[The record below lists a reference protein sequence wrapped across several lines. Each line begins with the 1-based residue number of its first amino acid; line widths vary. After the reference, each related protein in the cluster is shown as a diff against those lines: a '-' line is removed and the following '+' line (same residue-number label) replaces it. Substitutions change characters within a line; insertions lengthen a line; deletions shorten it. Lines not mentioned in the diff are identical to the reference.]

1 MRRLI
6 APLLLILLIV
16 TPLPRAFAADLCV
29 GAARTIITP
38 PNGKPL
44 AGYYTLRAADGVLDD
59 LFSKAIVFEQDG
71 TKAAVVVCDLLSLP
85 RATVVR
91 ARELIAQQSG
101 VPPANVM
108 IAATHAHTGPVVARE
123 SSRDA
128 LDGGN
133 SDLGLQYTAA
143 LPGLIARSVADAERT
158 LAAARMS
165 ALRTTVENLAF
176 NRRFWMA
183 DGTVGWNPPKQSEKI
198 VAPAGPHDPEV
209 GVLHFVS
216 LEKEARPLVTLVN
229 YAMHPDTTGGTRISA
244 DFPAFVSQAIT
255 KVTGGNAL
263 TVYANGTCGN
273 LNHRNVWWND
283 PQKGPGETA
292 RLGNILVGAIS
303 AAWPRLS
310 PMSDGPIRVASEIVK
325 LPLPEISDADRKEA
339 REVVRRIREPR
350 QKFLDQVKAFRV
362 LDVDERDGKPWE
374 VEVQTIAL
382 GDEIAIVSLPGEIFV
397 ELGLALK
404 ARSPFKQT
412 FIIELANGAIG
423 YIPNASAYPEGNY
436 EVMSARCAQGS
447 GEMLID
453 TALRLLHR
461 IKP

>member
-1 MRRLI
+1 MR
-6 APLLLILLIV
+6 LLNVFLLGAAI
-16 TPLPRAFAADLCV
+16 TSLRAELRV
-29 GAARTIITP
+29 GAAATVITP
-38 PNGKPL
+38 PPGTPL
-44 AGYYTLRAADGVLDD
+44 AGYYNLRPAEGLLDD
-59 LFSKAIVFEQDG
+59 LFSKAIVFERDG
-71 TKAAVVVCDLLSLP
+71 TKAALIVCDLLTLP
-85 RATVVR
+85 RSTVLK
-91 ARELIAQQSG
+91 ARELIAQRTAL
-101 VPPANVM
+101 PPANIM

-123 SSRDA
+123 SSRDS

-143 LPGLIARSVADAERT
+143 LPDLIARSVADAERA
-158 LAAARMS
+158 LADARVS

-183 DGTVGWNPPKQSEKI
+183 DGTVGWNPPKQSDQI
-198 VAPAGPHDPEV
+198 VAPAGPHDPEI
-209 GVLHFVS
+209 GILHFVA
-216 LEKEARPLVTLVN
+216 LDKEARPLVTLVN
-229 YAMHPDTTGGTRISA
+229 YAMHPDTTGGTRVSA
-244 DFPAFVSQAIT
+244 DFPGFVSQAVT
-255 KVTGGNAL
+255 KIAGGNAL
-263 TVYANGTCGN
+263 AVYANGTCGN

-283 PQKGPGETA
+283 PQKGPAETA
-292 RLGNILVGAIS
+292 RLGNILAGAIS
-303 AAWPRLS
+303 EAWPRLAPVS
-310 PMSDGPIRVASEIVK
+310 GGSIRVASEMVK
-325 LPLPEISDADRKEA
+325 LPLPEINETDRVEA
-339 REVVRRIREPR
+339 REVVRRMREPR

-362 LDVDERDGKPWE
+362 LDVEGREGKPWE

-397 ELGLALK
+397 ELGLDLK

-412 FIIELANGAIG
+412 FIVELANGAIG

-436 EVMSARCAQGS
+436 EVISARCAKGS